1 MATILIQKTKL
12 HQHDNDSF
20 NSAQSVLIFFFF
32 FLYNIS
38 DCCTELQQLGLTM
51 ENLFLLLELK
61 FGKLPLAPPT

>member
-1 MATILIQKTKL
+1 MIMTLLILRKVYL
-12 HQHDNDSF
+12 
-20 NSAQSVLIFFFF
+20 FFFF